1 MCKYVIISKSCK
13 GNKPGTVCTVTY
25 QVKGK
30 ELCRF
35 KVDLYCVKQENDGN
49 YIYAFLENTD
59 SPYIVTGL
67 DRKLFLNEFY
77 EFQKGAIYRQA
88 HPITKTYYE
97 VLQDKQQDLQK
108 QLQEVNLQLNKE
120 KYNELECI
128 VRDKVQNI
136 ENKSLTKFCNSLLK
150 SLNCDSR
157 YVIKPLHNNCI
168 HYKQDCLYI
177 YDTQLNIP
185 VKLIT
190 FDNEVSIKDLSI
202 DEQVSYLNKL
212 NY

>member
-30 ELCRF
+30 ELCKF
-35 KVDLYCVKQENDGN
+35 KVDLICLTPDKEGN
-49 YIYAFLENTD
+49 YVYAFLDGTD

-67 DRKLFLNEFY
+67 DRKAFLKEFY
-77 EFQKGAIYRQA
+77 QFQKGALYRQA

-97 VLQDKQQDLQK
+97 VLQEKKEELQK
-108 QLQEVNLQLNKE
+108 QLQEVNLQINKE

-128 VRDKVQNI
+128 VRDKI
-136 ENKSLTKFCNSLLK
+136 KDMDNKTLNKYCNSLYK
-150 SLNCDSR
+150 SLDGDTR

-177 YDTQLNIP
+177 YDTQLDLP

-190 FDNEVSIKDLSI
+190 FKDGITITDLSI
-202 DEQVSYLNKL
+202 DEQVSYINKL